1 MGAEAIVAIGF
12 VILLIGGAVAGC
24 VSMYKRG
31 KAAANLKDAKEDARA
46 STEQLERRT
55 EPVLDD
61 RSYGARLR
69 RQAER
74 LSRLRDRATK
84 R

>member
-31 KAAANLKDAKEDARA
+31 KAAANLKEIKEDAHEA
-46 STEQLERRT
+46 TEQLERRA
-55 EPVLDD
+55 EPVADD
-61 RSYGARLR
+61 RSFRDRLR

-74 LSRLRDRATK
+74 LSRLRDRASGD
-84 R
+84 